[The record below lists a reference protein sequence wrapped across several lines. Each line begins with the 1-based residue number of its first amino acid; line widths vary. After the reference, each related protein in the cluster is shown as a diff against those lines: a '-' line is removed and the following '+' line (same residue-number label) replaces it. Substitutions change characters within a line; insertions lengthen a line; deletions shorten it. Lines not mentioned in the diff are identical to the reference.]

1 MSVCLVSMTES
12 RIFKDDVRL
21 TPEEHIVYCA
31 RVSNPSNQLNT
42 ATSAG
47 LLNYC
52 IKHQHWSIFQQIDF
66 AVEIKTSRAIAAQI
80 LRHASADFQEF
91 SQRYSEVQDFEPV
104 ELRKQGKT
112 NRQVGDEVFDPV
124 ITMPSANPQYDS
136 NEYAS
141 RFIEEHIEA
150 SQRLYKSLIDSGV
163 AKESARMIL
172 PLCTQTTMY
181 MKNSVRNWIHY
192 INLRTKEDTQK
203 EHREIA
209 NNIKSVF
216 VENFPNL
223 SIALEWV

>member
-112 NRQVGDEVFDPV
+112 NRQVGDEVFDP
-124 ITMPSANPQYDS
+124 IISTDS
-136 NEYAS
+136 IRRERLAS
-141 RFIEEHIEA
+141 EA
-150 SQRLYKSLIDSGV
+150 IQDSISFSKNLYKDLIDSGV

-216 VENFPNL
+216 VDNFPNL
-223 SIALEWV
+223 STALEWV